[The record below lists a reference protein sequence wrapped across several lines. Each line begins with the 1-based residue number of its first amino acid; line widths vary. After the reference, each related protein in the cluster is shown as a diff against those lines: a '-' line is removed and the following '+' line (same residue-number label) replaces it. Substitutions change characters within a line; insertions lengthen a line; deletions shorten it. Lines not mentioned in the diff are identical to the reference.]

1 MASYSPYDNVAA
13 HAYPHMFVTTGLNDA
28 QVLFVEPAKWVARL
42 RATKTDGNDLLLK
55 TSMNS
60 GHLGPSGRLGS
71 VEATAEAIAWMVAHV
86 R

>member
-1 MASYSPYDNVAA
+1 MI
-13 HAYPHMFVTTGLNDA
+13 
-28 QVLFVEPAKWVARL
+28 
-42 RATKTDGNDLLLK
+42 
-55 TSMNS
+55 S